1 MADLK
6 EGRAH
11 MIRPKYQLP
20 TDASETPHDV
30 GPDVAAECE
39 RSKGV
44 GCEYVTLPLN
54 CLSEG
59 GRTNDCCPEWS
70 PYPV

>member
-20 TDASETPHDV
+20 TDASETPQNI
-30 GPDVAAECE
+30 GPDVAAERE
-39 RSKGV
+39 RSKGIAR
-44 GCEYVTLPLN
+44 EFSTLPLN

-59 GRTNDCCPEWS
+59 GRTNDGCLE
-70 PYPV
+70 